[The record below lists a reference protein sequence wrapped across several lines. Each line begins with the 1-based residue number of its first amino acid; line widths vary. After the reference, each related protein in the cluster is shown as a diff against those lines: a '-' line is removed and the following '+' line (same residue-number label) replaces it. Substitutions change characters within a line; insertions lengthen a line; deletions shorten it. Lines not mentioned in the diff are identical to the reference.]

1 MAEKFIHAVYDDDDK
16 LLDAIK
22 NLKKNKIM
30 IEEVFTPFPVHGLD
44 HLLDLKPTRIAI
56 AAFIYGCIGFTFG
69 LLMIYYI
76 MIVDWPQNI
85 GGKPSFSLIENLPA
99 FVPVMFEL
107 TVFFTGHLMVI
118 TFYLR
123 SRLWPFKEAENP
135 IPETTDDKFLIQI
148 PVYGNESKIKSI
160 IKTTDFYDI
169 TIVDDLPTKVED
181 QDKDDSYLENSLQ
194 NDLDISIGFVFH
206 SRKYSDGS
214 SNLRIQFTRGRGQQ
228 YAKNSGIRLY
238 RKHWI
243 AKKSQV
249 SEKHP
254 EFEKVNSS
262 INELKDKID
271 KVKKMYTAGEV
282 LFEDAYKEVLKVNE

>member
-1 MAEKFIHAVYDDDDK
+1 MAEKFVHAVYDDDDK

-85 GGKPSFSLIENLPA
+85 GGKPSFSLLENLPA

-148 PVYGNESKIKSI
+148 PVYGNESAIKSI
-160 IKTTDFYDI
+160 IKTTDFYDL
-169 TIVDDLPTKVED
+169 TVVDELPPKVDKVEED
-181 QDKDDSYLENSLQ
+181 IYHEDNIQSE
-194 NDLDISIGFVFH
+194 LDITIGFVFH

-214 SNLRIQFTRGRGQQ
+214 SNLRIQFTRGRGHQ
-228 YAKNSGIRLY
+228 YAKNSGLRIY

-243 AKKSQV
+243 SKKSEV
-249 SEKHP
+249 SDKHP
-254 EFEKVNSS
+254 EFDKVNAS
-262 INELKDKID
+262 INQLKDKINEA
-271 KVKKMYTAGEV
+271 KSLYTKGEI
-282 LFEDAYKEVLKVNE
+282 LFEDVYKEIFKN